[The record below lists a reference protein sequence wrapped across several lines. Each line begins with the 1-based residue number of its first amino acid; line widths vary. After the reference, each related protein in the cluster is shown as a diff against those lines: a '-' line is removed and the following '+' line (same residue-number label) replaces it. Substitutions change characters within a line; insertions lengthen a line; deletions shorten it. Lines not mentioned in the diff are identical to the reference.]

1 MRLWVLCL
9 VGMIVF
15 VSLLVG
21 CSIKAPEV
29 RVTGERTALEQE
41 VIGTYQRMEEDTWMI
56 ASTRAAEGEGRVKIS
71 PEKKKVLEAM
81 QSQKF
86 NKDDIDEF
94 KKKGYVGENNEGL
107 LETRPSKQLS
117 EKQQTVKLVQEILK
131 EENIDRMVVMERVI
145 ELNDSLEKTDRK
157 DVLNVFARMNQDNSP
172 KGTWIQKSDGVWI
185 RK

>member
-1 MRLWVLCL
+1 
-9 VGMIVF
+9 MIVF

-157 DVLNVFARMNQDNSP
+157 DVLNVFARMNQDSSP